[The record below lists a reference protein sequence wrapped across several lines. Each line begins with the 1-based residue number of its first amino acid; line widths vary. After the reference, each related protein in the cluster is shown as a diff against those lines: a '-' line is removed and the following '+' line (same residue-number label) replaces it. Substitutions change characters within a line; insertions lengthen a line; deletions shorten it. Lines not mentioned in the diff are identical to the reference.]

1 MNGNMK
7 SRRHIKKKRGMVAV
21 IMLLSI
27 LGCFTQ
33 KVWVNRK
40 ISLDEVENKYGKDFF
55 SKGGGL
61 DMYIVDTVYRANM
74 TLLLGKK
81 TLHPFIMVDIEK
93 ADIPYRV
100 TERDLIKSPYCYLSI
115 ATYGE
120 FFLDE
125 LCISPRTPLP
135 LGIDYGDTIVAS
147 EYFDFA
153 TKWLDEKRWKLY
165 PTINQLEASNNKDLY
180 ENFYVVT
187 FNPPT
192 DKAVLCLVKAKLMN
206 RFTGSLVPITDEI
219 CIDTSRV
226 LTQDNTSRYEYI
238 EPYEFDNE
246 EVFYKALFP
255 YAEE

>member
-1 MNGNMK
+1 
-7 SRRHIKKKRGMVAV
+7 
-21 IMLLSI
+21 
-27 LGCFTQ
+27 
-33 KVWVNRK
+33 
-40 ISLDEVENKYGKDFF
+40 
-55 SKGGGL
+55 
-61 DMYIVDTVYRANM
+61 M

-93 ADIPYRV
+93 ADIPYCV

-125 LCISPRTPLP
+125 LCISSRTLLP

-153 TKWLDEKRWKLY
+153 TRWLDEKRWKLY
-165 PTINQLEASNNKDLY
+165 PTINQLEASNNKELY

-206 RFTGSLVPITDEI
+206 RFTGTLLPITDEI

-226 LTQDNTSRYEYI
+226 LTQDNTSRHEYI

-246 EVFYKALFP
+246 GVFYKALFP

>member
-1 MNGNMK
+1 MA
-7 SRRHIKKKRGMVAV
+7 AV

-27 LGCFTQ
+27 ICCFTQ
-33 KVWVNRK
+33 KVWVTRK
-40 ISLDEVENKYGKDFF
+40 ITLGEIEKKYGKDLF

-81 TLHPFIMVDIEK
+81 TLHPFILVDIERSN
-93 ADIPYRV
+93 IPYSV

-120 FFLDE
+120 FFLKE
-125 LCISPRTPLP
+125 LCISPRSPLP

-153 TKWLDEKRWKLY
+153 TRWLDEKRWKLY

-187 FNPPT
+187 FYPPT

-206 RFTGSLVPITDEI
+206 QFTGSLVPITDEI
-219 CIDTSRV
+219 CIDTLRIS
-226 LTQDNTSRYEYI
+226 TQDKPSKNEYI
-238 EPYEFDNE
+238 EPYEFEND

-255 YAEE
+255 YADEGPSISLL